1 MLKLARCPH
10 LLIAS
15 LATLPSMSLIPFVP
29 LYLARSHSARPLPSR
44 LHRPCRSSRS
54 LHSRAGWLQRS
65 VDDRR
70 SPLPAFV
77 RLSRRL
83 PPTFDFGVTRRR
95 GKQQAMT
102 AHPPWRAGSAL
113 ARASGFS
120 RWQHHSAAV
129 VAVKSQMPGTFVVR
143 QPQVNNR
150 RLPSG
155 RSAKLLEKCGTIR

>member
-1 MLKLARCPH
+1 MLKLARCLY

-29 LYLARSHSARPLPSR
+29 FASK
-44 LHRPCRSSRS
+44 
-54 LHSRAGWLQRS
+54 AGYS
-65 VDDRR
+65 EASTIGDR
-70 SPLPAFV
+70 PLPAFV

-120 RWQHHSAAV
+120 RWQHYSAAG
-129 VAVKSQMPGTFVVR
+129 VAVKSQMPGTFAVR
-143 QPQVNNR
+143 PQQVNIR
-150 RLPSG
+150 RLLAG
-155 RSAKLLEKCGTIR
+155 RSAKSLEKRGAPF